1 MGTLQRETEDKTQN
15 MQKENE
21 DNTLHDLLQETE
33 EKKQHVTVP
42 YYWEHLR
49 KCGLF
54 EIGYLKTRR

>member
-1 MGTLQRETEDKTQN
+1 